1 MCRHRKILVP
11 ALAIFLLTA
20 VALSAQ
26 DRAFPYE
33 LKTRDYWLL
42 PAGIGLSSLG
52 SVLHARQDAVT
63 LEEIAGLDRN
73 DVNAFDRP
81 ATFNWSPRWAD
92 GSDLTLGIL
101 VFSAV
106 SLAAGPPLLH
116 ARWPEALTMATMLA
130 ETALLVRGAVYLTK
144 GTVDRKRPYLYN
156 SGLTVEER
164 LSVRSDARSS
174 FISGHTAASFAAAA
188 FISKVFTDIH
198 GPSPGTTLLWA
209 SSLSLAAL
217 TGYARLKAGLHF
229 PTDVI
234 AGAAVGFGIGY
245 LVPVLHKKGRGDRVS
260 VAAAPNLVTVC
271 LRF

>member
-1 MCRHRKILVP
+1 MRLSRKILFP
-11 ALAIFLLTA
+11 ALAILLLTA
-20 VALSAQ
+20 GVLPAQ

-33 LKTRDYWLL
+33 LKKRDYWLL

-52 SVLHARQDAVT
+52 SALHARRDAVT
-63 LEEIAGLDRN
+63 LEVIAGLDRN

-101 VFSAV
+101 VFSTV
-106 SLAAGPPLLH
+106 SLTAGPPLLH
-116 ARWPEALTMATMLA
+116 ARWSEALTMATMLA
-130 ETALLVRGAVYLTK
+130 ETALLVGGAVYLTK
-144 GTVDRKRPYLYN
+144 GAVGRKRPYLYN

-164 LSVRSDARSS
+164 LAVGGNATSS
-174 FISGHTAASFAAAA
+174 FISGHTAAAFAAAA
-188 FISKVFTDIH
+188 FVSKVVIDIH

-217 TGYARLKAGLHF
+217 TGYARFKSGVHY
-229 PTDVI
+229 PTDAI
-234 AGAAVGFGIGY
+234 AGAAVGFGIGW
-245 LVPVLHKKGRGDRVS
+245 LVPVLHKKGREDRVS
-260 VAAAPNLVTVC
+260 VAAAPNLVSVS